1 VHPSLSCSFFAPN
14 FHPLRG
20 LIFGGLALI
29 FVEDRQIVEQDSHQ
43 GVLWSQLLLS
53 DVQRSLVERM
63 VGGEIALPTA
73 NSELYVTVSRYTA
86 PQCMVICD

>member
-1 VHPSLSCSFFAPN
+1 MRLSQRLFPDRQRTPQQRFRFRVP
-14 FHPLRG
+14 
-20 LIFGGLALI
+20 ALHSI
-29 FVEDRQIVEQDSHQ
+29 EFRQIVQACRR
-43 GVLWSQLLLS
+43 LRMRLSQRLFP
-53 DVQRSLVERM
+53 DRQRTPQQRM